1 MIHRVILGSV
11 EHMFAILLEH
21 YKGKW
26 PFWLSP
32 LQAIVREAQ
41 LAQYKYMLVVG
52 EEEANTGQ
60 VFASDIGC
68 RSDDLVCLSI
78 PIVTKSLQHVPLM
91 TSLAN

>member
-11 EHMFAILLEH
+11 EHMFVILLEH

-60 VFASDIGC
+60 VVWPSEVVVV
-68 RSDDLVCLSI
+68 DLLCFHKVGT
-78 PIVTKSLQHVPLM
+78 TKQDRW
-91 TSLAN
+91 

>member
-11 EHMFAILLEH
+11 EHMFVILLEH

-41 LAQYKYMLVVG
+41 LAQYKYMLVVVRPRKTWRPRG
-52 EEEANTGQ
+52 SRRA
-60 VFASDIGC
+60 
-68 RSDDLVCLSI
+68 RHLSS
-78 PIVTKSLQHVPLM
+78 THGRQTVPDTLC
-91 TSLAN
+91 